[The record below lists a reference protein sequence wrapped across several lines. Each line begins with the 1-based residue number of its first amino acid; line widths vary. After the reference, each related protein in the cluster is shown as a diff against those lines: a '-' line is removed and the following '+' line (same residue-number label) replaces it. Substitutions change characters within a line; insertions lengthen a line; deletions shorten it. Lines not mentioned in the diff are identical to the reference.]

1 MNPHVSCPRFQGETF
16 MLRLVTMEDAPALL
30 RVYSD
35 EAAWPLFNSDNCHGD
50 LFRYTT
56 VERMREAIAFWL
68 ASYREGWFVRW
79 AVVAEGAAVG
89 TVEMFRRRA
98 EDAYDGRGI
107 LRVDLG
113 SAWERPECIREIVE
127 LLLPLLAVEL
137 KLPKDWNYSSLYLAI
152 LETAARHCKVHRY
165 RVYTVQQLLE
175 ETKRKI
181 GENGIPEGMPDC
193 VQLILDVK
201 SGDEEEET

>member
-127 LLLPLLAVEL
+127 LLLPHAQAMFGCAQIATKVPPAALARQEAL
-137 KLPKDWNYSSLYLAI
+137 RALGFIPCGEALIGHDG
-152 LETAARHCKVHRY
+152 TRY
-165 RVYTVQQLLE
+165 
-175 ETKRKI
+175 
-181 GENGIPEGMPDC
+181 
-193 VQLILDVK
+193 
-201 SGDEEEET
+201 GDYWIWQA